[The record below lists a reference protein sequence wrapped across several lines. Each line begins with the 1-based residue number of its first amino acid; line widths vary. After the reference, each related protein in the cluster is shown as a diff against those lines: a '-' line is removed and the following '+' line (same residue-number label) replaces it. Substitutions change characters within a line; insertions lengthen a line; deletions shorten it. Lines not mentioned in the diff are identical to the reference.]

1 MARVNLHNTQV
12 ILDTAHK
19 VDEKHMFEG
28 GAQQCDDELTRKGN
42 TVEYILVSERKK
54 IEFYIGKMSQKM

>member
-1 MARVNLHNTQV
+1 VRAWMMVLEIKDKGSWHRHKRVLGVGTRCMARVNLHNTQV

-28 GAQQCDDELTRKGN
+28 GA
-42 TVEYILVSERKK
+42 
-54 IEFYIGKMSQKM
+54 